1 MLIYVVLFIFFAAI
15 AIEYDLKPFNNNYTL
30 LAIIILLGLFAG
42 FRGENAARDYESYKI
57 IFDFV
62 YDLSSNSNTGFLP
75 LFEPGFISIVLFF
88 RSLFDVNYAL
98 AIMLFYAFV
107 SVTLKVFCFNRLS
120 IFPYLA
126 ILFYFSHY
134 FFLHE
139 MIQIR
144 IGLATAIFFFSLIFY
159 LKDQRAKFILIIIVA
174 TFFHYSAIFYL
185 LLLGFN
191 SKYFNKYFYASLIGI
206 SLILGYLKIPILNF
220 LGWVD
225 LATVS
230 EKYND
235 YLEKVQSG
243 VVESIN
249 YFNVLTI
256 LDIIL
261 SLYFIFVIPKKLLIE
276 DKMIGLSLKCN
287 VLSIFFFGALSGIPS
302 LTFRISELFG
312 VASIFLYASLVK
324 YLPFGK
330 FNILPTILIAAFIFY
345 TIVFHADMIYPYYFT
360 RIK

>member
-1 MLIYVVLFIFFAAI
+1 MLIYVILFIFLAVI
-15 AIEYDLKPFNNNYTL
+15 AVEYDLKPFNSNYLL

-42 FRGENAARDYESYKI
+42 FRGDKVARDYESYQI
-57 IFDFV
+57 IFDFI
-62 YDLSSNSNTGFLP
+62 YDLSSTKNVGFLP
-75 LFEPGFISIVLFF
+75 IFEPGFVSIVLFF

-98 AIMLFYAFV
+98 AIMVFYALLT
-107 SVTLKVFCFNRLS
+107 VTLKVFCFNRLS
-120 IFPYLA
+120 MFPYLA

-159 LKDQRAKFILIIIVA
+159 IKGQRGKFVLIIILA

-185 LLLGFN
+185 LLLCFN

-225 LATVS
+225 LASVS

-243 VVESIN
+243 VVGGIN
-249 YFNVLTI
+249 YFNVLTL
-256 LDIIL
+256 LDIAV

-276 DKMIGLSLKCN
+276 DKIIAFSLKCN
-287 VLSIFFFGALSGIPS
+287 VLSIFFLGALSGVPS

-330 FNILPTILIAAFIFY
+330 FNIVATILIAASIFY
-345 TIVFHADMIYPYYFT
+345 TIVFHTDMIYSYYFMK
-360 RIK
+360 IK